1 MPALPT
7 VRRCRAEDFDGV
19 LALLRQLWP
28 TRTLDVA
35 ALRDVYRRGLGSD
48 RQAYLCASVETGGKL
63 IAFGSLSMRNSIW
76 QQGWLANVDELVVDE
91 ASRGRGV
98 GTAMLDRLADTA
110 REMGCRRIELDSAL
124 HRKEAHAFYE
134 SRGFERISYL
144 FTKSL

>member
-1 MPALPT
+1 MPAMPT
-7 VRRCRAEDFDGV
+7 VRRCRPEDFDGV
-19 LALLRQLWP
+19 VELLRQLWP
-28 TRTLDVA
+28 DRPLDIV
-35 ALRDVYRRGLGSD
+35 ALRDVFRRGLESD
-48 RQAYLCASVETGGKL
+48 RQAYLCAADADGKL
-63 IAFGSLSMRNSIW
+63 VAFGSLSMRNSIW
-76 QQGWLANVDELVVDE
+76 QQGWLANVDELVVDQ

-110 REMGCRRIELDSAL
+110 REMGCRQIELDSAL